1 MSCEAS
7 ERIWKTKALSLSE
20 TTGRRLPVSEA
31 ARSRIMSRAP
41 ASSGGPEDG
50 RLDDRKSAGGA
61 TLLRLTTASLSTL
74 PAHNTWDY
82 A

>member
-1 MSCEAS
+1 
-7 ERIWKTKALSLSE
+7 
-20 TTGRRLPVSEA
+20 
-31 ARSRIMSRAP
+31 MSRAP

-50 RLDDRKSAGGA
+50 RLDERKSAGGA